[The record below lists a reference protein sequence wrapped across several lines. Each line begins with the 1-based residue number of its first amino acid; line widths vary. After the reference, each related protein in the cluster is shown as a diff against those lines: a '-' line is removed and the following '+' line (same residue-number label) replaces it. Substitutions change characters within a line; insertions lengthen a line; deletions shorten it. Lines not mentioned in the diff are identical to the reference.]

1 MVRTAQGITM
11 YGPNINLVRDPRWGR
26 SQEVYGECPT
36 LTGKLTVPFVRGA
49 QGFSMEGAPIDAN
62 GTWLAGS
69 CCALTPRS
77 APALACLHSVR
88 FPCQRP

>member
-1 MVRTAQGITM
+1 MAG
-11 YGPNINLVRDPRWGR
+11 GR

-49 QGFSMEGAPIDAN
+49 QGFDMEGAAIDAN

-69 CCALTPRS
+69 CCKHYA
-77 APALACLHSVR
+77 ACECSNGRLGL
-88 FPCQRP
+88 